1 MTSPGSL
8 DADAEKQFKVLGPG
22 IKVPANCFDWRLNGN
37 AGVREL
43 KEEEED
49 EELSIPAD
57 PWGAPR
63 KRRESLSNRK

>member
-8 DADAEKQFKVLGPG
+8 DAGAEKRFKVLGLG
-22 IKVPANCFDWRLNGN
+22 MKVPANCFDRRLIGN
-37 AGVREL
+37 PVVREL
-43 KEEEED
+43 EEEEE